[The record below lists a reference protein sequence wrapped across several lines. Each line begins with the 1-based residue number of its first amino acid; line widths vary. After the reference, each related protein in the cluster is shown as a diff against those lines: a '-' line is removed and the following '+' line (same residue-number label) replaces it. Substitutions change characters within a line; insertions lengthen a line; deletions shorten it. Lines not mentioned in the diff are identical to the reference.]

1 MNPEM
6 VFLLVIS
13 YTVLTLIVLAFIVV
27 MVYAKNII
35 NGLRAE
41 VTELKREVVQT
52 QTLFRNQITKLLEDV
67 SGVVKK

>member
-1 MNPEM
+1 M

-41 VTELKREVVQT
+41 VTELKREAVQT
-52 QTLFRNQITKLLEDV
+52 QALFRNQITKLLEDV
-67 SGVVKK
+67 GGVVKK

>member
-1 MNPEM
+1 M

-52 QTLFRNQITKLLEDV
+52 QALFRNQITNLLEDV
-67 SGVVKK
+67 GGVVKK

>member
-1 MNPEM
+1 M